1 MRLTKTLHRT
11 IARCEQETIERW
23 LHSSIYELYEKQY
36 NKLDI
41 RQISQF
47 LDCQYI
53 YNDPESKPEEG
64 AHYTI
69 ESARRRIVQLM
80 NIQGTTDS
88 ILLNHQAAY
97 LLLLHPTTL
106 DPLAKLEASNLQA
119 RLNATQKFATQAPKE
134 ARWLR
139 KITVH
144 RALLA
149 QEAIRSVIGIQE
161 HLELQRATPFPPTK
175 CLPITSWASMGKW
188 HTNTGHHFR
197 ANIPISNIL
206 TTRSTEN
213 ELVACL
219 FDISSQNPTIKPLQT
234 IFHKVS
240 NDDSESSLGTI
251 PLQEG

>member
-1 MRLTKTLHRT
+1 MRLTKRLHRT
-11 IARCEQETIERW
+11 IARCEQDTIKRW
-23 LHSSIYELYEKQY
+23 LNSSIYELYEKQY

-47 LDCQYI
+47 LDCRSI
-53 YNDPESKPEEG
+53 YNDPESTPEEG

-69 ESARRRIVQLM
+69 KSARKRIIQLM

-88 ILLNHQAAY
+88 ILLNHQPAY

-106 DPLAKLEASNLQA
+106 DPLVKLEASNLQA
-119 RLNATQKFATQAPKE
+119 RLNATQKFATQAPEE

-161 HLELQRATPFPPTK
+161 YLELQRATPSPYLSQAGPQWENGIPTRAT
-175 CLPITSWASMGKW
+175 TSAPTFRLATYSQ
-188 HTNTGHHFR
+188 HDQPRTNSLL
-197 ANIPISNIL
+197 AYL
-206 TTRSTEN
+206 TLAR
-213 ELVACL
+213 
-219 FDISSQNPTIKPLQT
+219 QT
-234 IFHKVS
+234 
-240 NDDSESSLGTI
+240 
-251 PLQEG
+251 Q

>member
-23 LHSSIYELYEKQY
+23 LHSSIYEFYEKQY
-36 NKLDI
+36 HKLDI
-41 RQISQF
+41 RHISQF
-47 LDCQYI
+47 LDCRCI

-69 ESARRRIVQLM
+69 ESARKRIVQLM

-88 ILLNHQAAY
+88 ILLNHQPAY

-106 DPLAKLEASNLQA
+106 DPLVKLEARNLQA
-119 RLNATQKFATQAPKE
+119 RLNATQKFATQAPEE

-144 RALLA
+144 HALLA

-161 HLELQRATPFPPTK
+161 HLELQRATPFPPAK
-175 CLPITSWASMGKW
+175 CLPIASWASMGKW

-219 FDISSQNPTIKPLQT
+219 FDISSLNPTIKPLQT

-240 NDDSESSLGTI
+240 SDDSESSLGTI

>member
-149 QEAIRSVIGIQE
+149 QEAIRSVIGIQGGVNG
-161 HLELQRATPFPPTK
+161 
-175 CLPITSWASMGKW
+175 W
-188 HTNTGHHFR
+188 
-197 ANIPISNIL
+197 
-206 TTRSTEN
+206 
-213 ELVACL
+213 
-219 FDISSQNPTIKPLQT
+219 
-234 IFHKVS
+234 
-240 NDDSESSLGTI
+240 
-251 PLQEG
+251 

>member
-64 AHYTI
+64 AHYAI

-161 HLELQRATPFPPTK
+161 HLELQRATPFLLQSAYLSQAGPQWENGIRTRATTSAPTFR
-175 CLPITSWASMGKW
+175 LATYSQHDQPR
-188 HTNTGHHFR
+188 TNSLL
-197 ANIPISNIL
+197 AYL
-206 TTRSTEN
+206 TLARQTQQLRH
-213 ELVACL
+213 CKL
-219 FDISSQNPTIKPLQT
+219 FFTK
-234 IFHKVS
+234 
-240 NDDSESSLGTI
+240 
-251 PLQEG
+251 